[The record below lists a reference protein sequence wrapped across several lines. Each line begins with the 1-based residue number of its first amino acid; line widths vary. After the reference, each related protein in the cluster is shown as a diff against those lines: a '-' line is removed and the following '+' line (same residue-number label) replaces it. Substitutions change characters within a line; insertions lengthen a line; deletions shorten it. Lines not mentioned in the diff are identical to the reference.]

1 MESICVFCGSS
12 MGREKVYQQKAF
24 ALGKLL
30 AINNITL
37 VYGGADIGLMK
48 VLADTVLTFG
58 GSVEGVMPGMLVE
71 KEIAHQNLTKLHI
84 VDSMHERKLLMA
96 KLSDAFIAMPGGFGI
111 LDELAEV
118 FTWAQLEIINK
129 PCAIFNVNGYFD
141 HLISFLDHSVNER
154 FLRHEHRNNI
164 IIDSDENRLLEKIIS
179 FKPIPVDSKWVDE
192 LKLI

>member
-1 MESICVFCGSS
+1 MKSICVFCGSS
-12 MGREKVYQQKAF
+12 MGSEKVYQQKAF

-30 AINNITL
+30 AENNITL
-37 VYGGADIGLMK
+37 IYGGANIGLMK

-71 KEIAHQNLTKLHI
+71 KEIAHQDLTKLHI

-96 KLSDAFIAMPGGFGI
+96 NLSDAFIAMPGGFGT

-118 FTWAQLEIINK
+118 FTWIQLEIINK
-129 PCAIFNVNGYFD
+129 PCAIFNVIGYFD

-179 FKPIPVDSKWVDE
+179 FKSIPVDSKWVDE
-192 LKLI
+192 LKLM

>member
-1 MESICVFCGSS
+1 MKSICVFCGSN
-12 MGREKVYQQKAF
+12 MGKEMVYHEKAF

-30 AINNITL
+30 AKNNITL
-37 VYGGADIGLMK
+37 VYGGANIGLMK
-48 VLADTVLTFG
+48 VLADAVISLG
-58 GSVEGVMPGMLVE
+58 GNVEGVMPGMLVD

-96 KLSDAFIAMPGGFGI
+96 QLSDAFIAMPGGFGT

-118 FTWAQLEIINK
+118 FTWIQLEIINK

-164 IIDSDENRLLEKIIS
+164 IIDSDENRLLEKII
-179 FKPIPVDSKWVDE
+179 FFDPIPVDSKWVDE
-192 LKLI
+192 LKLK

>member
-1 MESICVFCGSS
+1 MKSICVFCGSS
-12 MGREKVYQQKAF
+12 MGSEKVYQQKAF

-30 AINNITL
+30 AENNITL
-37 VYGGADIGLMK
+37 VYGGANIGLMK

-96 KLSDAFIAMPGGFGI
+96 NLSDAFIAMPGGFGT

-118 FTWAQLEIINK
+118 FTWIQLEIINK
-129 PCAIFNVNGYFD
+129 PCAIFNVIGYFD

-179 FKPIPVDSKWVDE
+179 FKSIPVDSKWVDE
-192 LKLI
+192 LKLM

>member
-12 MGREKVYQQKAF
+12 MGIEKVYQQKAF

-30 AINNITL
+30 AENNITL
-37 VYGGADIGLMK
+37 VYGGANIGLMK

-96 KLSDAFIAMPGGFGI
+96 SLSNAFIAMPGGFGT